1 MSRIFTLLAVIVLSG
16 CYSYSLIAS
25 PPQSGTDVEVELTDS
40 GSADLARLVGP
51 NVVSIRGRVT
61 EFGPDTMRL
70 AVESV
75 LKRSGTDD
83 YWSNEPLAI
92 GRASLASIAT
102 RKFSAVRTGL
112 LALSAIGGAII
123 VRTAVDLAVGSSG
136 GTGKPPSQ

>member
-1 MSRIFTLLAVIVLSG
+1 MSRIFPLLAVIVLSG
-16 CYSYSLIAS
+16 CYSYSRMAS
-25 PPQSGTDVEVELTDS
+25 SPQSGTDVEVELTDT

-61 EFGPDTMRL
+61 EFGPDTVRL

-75 LKRSGTDD
+75 LKRSGTDE

-112 LALSAIGGAII
+112 LAITAIGGALI
-123 VRTAVDLAVGSSG
+123 VRTAIDLAVSG
-136 GTGKPPSQ
+136 GDGKGKQPTQ